1 MTIALI
7 IFSVI
12 LVLSVI
18 AHYFFWKDSK
28 KHYEECMRQA
38 KALNDNLERLAANDT
53 KIDRMLDEAEKESD
67 RMDKE
72 IGALRYVWFTKKNK
86 TTTAKNNN
94 T

>member
-1 MTIALI
+1 MTIVLI

-38 KALNDNLERLAANDT
+38 KALNDNLEQLAANDT
-53 KIDRMLDEAEKESD
+53 EIDRMLDEADGKMEKIDEGIED
-67 RMDKE
+67 
-72 IGALRYVWFTKKNK
+72 LRSGKIITRKM
-86 TTTAKNNN
+86 TTFHN
-94 T
+94 

>member
-18 AHYFFWKDSK
+18 AHYFFWRSSK
-28 KHYEECMRQA
+28 KLYEECMRQA
-38 KALNDNLERLAANDT
+38 KALNDNLKLLAANDT
-53 KIDRMLDEAEKESD
+53 EIDRMLDKAEKESD
-67 RMDKE
+67 RIDKE
-72 IGALRYVWFTKKNK
+72 IEALRSVWFMKKGNTTITKS
-86 TTTAKNNN
+86 NN